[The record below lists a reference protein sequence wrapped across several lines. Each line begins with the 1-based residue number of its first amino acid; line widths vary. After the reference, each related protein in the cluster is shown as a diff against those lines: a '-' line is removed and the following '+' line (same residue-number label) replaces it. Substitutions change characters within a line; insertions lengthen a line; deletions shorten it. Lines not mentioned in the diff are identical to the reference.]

1 MNRKI
6 RTLIAAGL
14 TNVALAALAT
24 PAYAALTNPIGYNSL
39 DDLISDVLGYLFA
52 AAGLIAITFLVVG
65 GIQYMMSGGDKM
77 GVQAAQ
83 GKITGALVGLVIAVC
98 SFLIV
103 DLVICKGI
111 LKMTGGCVTLPF

>member
-83 GKITGALVGLVIAVC
+83 GKITGALVGLVIVVC
-98 SFLIV
+98 SYLIV
-103 DLVICKGI
+103 DWAICRTI
-111 LKMTGGCVTLPF
+111 LKMKNGCVTLPF